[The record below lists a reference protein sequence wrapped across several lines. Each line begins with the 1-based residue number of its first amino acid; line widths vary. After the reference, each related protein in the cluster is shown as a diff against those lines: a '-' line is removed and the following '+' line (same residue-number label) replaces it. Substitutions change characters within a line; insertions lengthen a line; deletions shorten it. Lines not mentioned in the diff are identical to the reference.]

1 MSYRKRRRSR
11 RRPMDGRK
19 AFASALRLCLL
30 SISAG
35 LVAAD
40 APAPIRFRNVAESSG
55 VHFVLENSPTPQK
68 RLIETMPGGIAIFD
82 YNGDGLPD
90 LFFTNGAAVPS
101 LQKDAPKYFNR
112 LYRNDGGMRF
122 TDVTQQAHLAGAGYS
137 MGAAAADYD
146 NDGNVDLF
154 VAGVNRNILYRNLG
168 NGQFEDVTEKAG
180 IKSDGWAVAAGWFD
194 YDNDGKLDLLVV
206 HYARW
211 PAEDRYCGDAS
222 RNIRI
227 YCHPKYFDGLPSTLY
242 RNRGDGT
249 FQDVSEESGIAKY
262 AGRGM
267 SVAFADYDGDGFMDA
282 FVTNDNMPNFL
293 FHNRGNG
300 TFEEVGL
307 PAGVALPDLGRAVA
321 SMGADF
327 RDYNNDGLPD
337 IAVTALAGETFPL
350 FRNLGKGAF
359 TDAGYSSKLGL
370 LTIHHSGWGT
380 GLFDFNNDGWKDL
393 FTANS
398 HVNDLVEQFEAARYK
413 EPNGVFLNL
422 GDGTFRDVSAEAGQ
436 SAPRAHRGSAYA
448 DLNGDGRIDV
458 VVSCLGEPAEVW
470 ENLGPAGNW
479 IILKLVG
486 VRSNRDGIGARI
498 RIGDQYNHMT
508 SAVSYASS
516 SHAGVH
522 FGLGKLAQIPKIEIR
537 WPSGAVQVLENVK
550 PNQMLTVRE
559 SK

>member
-1 MSYRKRRRSR
+1 LFIL
-11 RRPMDGRK
+11 G
-19 AFASALRLCLL
+19 
-30 SISAG
+30 
-35 LVAAD
+35 AAD
-40 APAPIRFRNVAESSG
+40 PAPPIRFRNVAESSG

-68 RLIETMPGGIAIFD
+68 RLIETMPGGVAIFD
-82 YNGDGLPD
+82 YNGDGRPD
-90 LFFTNGAAVPS
+90 IYFTNGAAIPS
-101 LQKDAPKYFNR
+101 LQKDSPKYFNR
-112 LYRNDGGMRF
+112 LYRNDGGMKF
-122 TDVTQQAHLAGAGYS
+122 TDVTQQAGVAGAGYS
-137 MGAAAADYD
+137 MGVAAGDYD
-146 NDGNVDLF
+146 NDGHVDLF

-168 NGQFEDVTEKAG
+168 NGKFEDVTEKTG
-180 IKSDGWAVAAGWFD
+180 IASDQWAVAAGWFD

-206 HYARW
+206 HYAKW
-211 PAEDRYCGDAS
+211 STADDRYCGNAS
-222 RNIRI
+222 RGLRI
-227 YCHPKYFDGLPSTLY
+227 YCHPKYFEGLPSTLY
-242 RNRGDGT
+242 HNRGDGT
-249 FQDVSEESGIAKY
+249 FQDVSKPSGIAKF

-300 TFEEVGL
+300 TFEETAL
-307 PAGVALPDLGRAVA
+307 MAGVALTDQGRAVA

-337 IAVTALAGETFPL
+337 LAVTALAGETFPL

-359 TDAGYSSKLGL
+359 TDAGYASKVGPLS
-370 LTIHHSGWGT
+370 IRHSGWGI
-380 GLFDFNNDGWKDL
+380 GLFDFNNDGWKDI

-398 HVNDLVEQFEAARYK
+398 HVNDRVELFEAAKYK
-413 EPNGVFLNL
+413 EPNSVFLNL
-422 GDGTFRDVSAEAGQ
+422 GTNTGNGTFRDVSAEAGQ
-436 SAPRAHRGSAYA
+436 DTLRAHRGSAYA

-479 IILKLVG
+479 IILNLVG

-522 FGLGKLAQIPKIEIR
+522 FGLSKADRIPKIEIR
-537 WPSGAVQVLENVK
+537 WPSGTVQVLADVK
-550 PNQMLTVRE
+550 ANQVLTVRE
-559 SK
+559 P

>member
-1 MSYRKRRRSR
+1 
-11 RRPMDGRK
+11 
-19 AFASALRLCLL
+19 
-30 SISAG
+30 
-35 LVAAD
+35 
-40 APAPIRFRNVAESSG
+40 
-55 VHFVLENSPTPQK
+55 
-68 RLIETMPGGIAIFD
+68 
-82 YNGDGLPD
+82 
-90 LFFTNGAAVPS
+90 
-101 LQKDAPKYFNR
+101 
-112 LYRNDGGMRF
+112 
-122 TDVTQQAHLAGAGYS
+122 
-137 MGAAAADYD
+137 
-146 NDGNVDLF
+146 
-154 VAGVNRNILYRNLG
+154 
-168 NGQFEDVTEKAG
+168 
-180 IKSDGWAVAAGWFD
+180 
-194 YDNDGKLDLLVV
+194 
-206 HYARW
+206 
-211 PAEDRYCGDAS
+211 
-222 RNIRI
+222 
-227 YCHPKYFDGLPSTLY
+227 
-242 RNRGDGT
+242 
-249 FQDVSEESGIAKY
+249 
-262 AGRGM
+262 
-267 SVAFADYDGDGFMDA
+267 MDA

-300 TFEEVGL
+300 TFEEVAL

-370 LTIHHSGWGT
+370 LTIHHSGWGI

-422 GDGTFRDVSAEAGQ
+422 GNGTFRDVSAGAGQ
-436 SAPRAHRGSAYA
+436 TAARAHRGSAYA

-470 ENLGPAGNW
+470 ENLSPAGNW

-486 VRSNRDGIGARI
+486 VRSNRDGIGASI

-522 FGLGKLAQIPKIEIR
+522 FGLGKLAQVPKIEIR

-550 PNQMLTVRE
+550 PNQVLTVRE